1 MSVPRTEWGVD
12 FLTSYQGKQKK
23 NPNMLWAWGEPMVMP
38 KVMAQGDA
46 PSSSY
51 PSLGWGE
58 ISSTLTIFSLLEVD
72 ASSTALFHRSFC
84 FLLQLFQ
91 SSTRNYRYWLS
102 GWSVLALQEC
112 ITRLQTRW
120 WSNWISILPPLWMR
134 SVQDLQKQVPSAAK
148 KSCWSSK
155 WRTVTGLYSTFIY
168 LFSNP
173 LEIFLGMAPRS
184 HSKPNP
190 TTLETVLAQN
200 NQIRIVQKGEVRRK
214 QNTVLRFMS

>member
-1 MSVPRTEWGVD
+1 MSVPRTESGIN

-23 NPNMLWAWGEPMVMP
+23 KTCYELGVSPWSCSV
-38 KVMAQGDA
+38 KVMAQGDP
-46 PSSSY
+46 PSSNC

-58 ISSTLTIFSLLEVD
+58 ISSTLTSFSLLEVD
-72 ASSTALFHRSFC
+72 VSSTALFHYSFC

-91 SSTRNYRYWLS
+91 GSTRNYHCWLS

-148 KSCWSSK
+148 KNLLVIKMEKSCILGFTQPSICFPTP
-155 WRTVTGLYSTFIY
+155 WRSVL
-168 LFSNP
+168 
-173 LEIFLGMAPRS
+173 PRLQDLIQ
-184 HSKPNP
+184 KI
-190 TTLETVLAQN
+190 TLQLLKQFWPKI
-200 NQIRIVQKGEVRRK
+200 IRSE
-214 QNTVLRFMS
+214 